1 MNMAGMTA
9 TNTDAPSSGVFQ
21 RDAKKPRTATGIP
34 SEVSI
39 SGQSDLEA
47 SMASSYDRFRHEDS
61 DVQVEEDE
69 KNDATAAPAD
79 NDRDQNN
86 QDNDNDDDDDDEP
99 KWDELLEYENTK
111 NDINTFLSCREKR
124 IQADNRFA
132 SAIDQLHDSVST
144 SMDDLVNA
152 VVELFQNKSTFL
164 DEYERSLNYDYVMNE
179 KKRGEMQSKL
189 EESARAAQGLFA
201 NLLMRIAQPRD
212 DGGSV
217 NGSGESVLR
226 ERGGAADNGT
236 GAEGKENGDM
246 GDEEPDWDA
255 ITQHEPAK
263 TEVPIYLEA
272 RNRREVASARFHTAI
287 QDFQQSAEECLQDLT
302 QAMVD
307 MYNDR
312 SAKLDEYECM
322 LKQEF
327 VHNDEIRSKMKTD
340 IEESANAANQMFD
353 KLMDRVLHREST
365 STSEHEVQMGVGTL
379 TQATTLNSP

>member
-1 MNMAGMTA
+1 MAGMTA
-9 TNTDAPSSGVFQ
+9 TNTDTPVAVFQ
-21 RDAKKPRTATGIP
+21 REAKKPRTATGIP

-47 SMASSYDRFRHEDS
+47 STASSYDQYRHEDS
-61 DVQVEEDE
+61 DVHLGEI
-69 KNDATAAPAD
+69 DAAAAAD
-79 NDRDQNN
+79 NDQDQNN
-86 QDNDNDDDDDDEP
+86 QDNDDDEP
-99 KWDELLEYENTK
+99 EWDSLLQYENTK
-111 NDINTFLSCREKR
+111 NDIQTFLSCREKR
-124 IQADNRFA
+124 IQTDNRFA

-144 SMDDLVNA
+144 SMDYLVNA

-164 DEYERSLNYDYVMNE
+164 DEYERSLNYDYVTNE
-179 KKRGEMQSKL
+179 KRRGEMQSKL
-189 EESARAAQGLFA
+189 EESARAAQGMFA
-201 NLLMRIAQPRD
+201 NLLMRIAQPQED
-212 DGGSV
+212 AGSV
-217 NGSGESVLR
+217 NGENNNVLGHG
-226 ERGGAADNGT
+226 GGAANNNGAGDEGQGNDDT
-236 GAEGKENGDM
+236 GN
-246 GDEEPDWDA
+246 EEPDWDS

-272 RNRREVASARFHTAI
+272 RNRREAASARFHTAI
-287 QDFQQSAEECLQDLT
+287 QDFQQSVEECLQDLT

-340 IEESANAANQMFD
+340 IEESATAANQIFD
-353 KLMDRVLHREST
+353 KLMDRVLQRESV
-365 STSEHEVQMGVGTL
+365 SNSEQEVQMGVGTL